1 VADIP
6 RKLGR
11 YEIERELG
19 RGSMGTVYLGHDPF
33 NERQVAIKVCDTRAG
48 DDSEGSKLSRRLF
61 FNEAHTVGLLKHP
74 NIVEMQD
81 AAFDDDGYFIVM
93 EHVPGGRTLADYCR
107 IDNLLPV
114 DKAVEIGFKCAAALD
129 YAHRQGVVHQDVKP
143 SNILLTEDLEPK
155 IGDFGVA
162 RIANL
167 ETTEVMGVAGTP
179 QYMSPEQASDKEI
192 TNVSDLY
199 SLGVVLYELLTG
211 RQAYT
216 AQNIGTMLFK
226 ILNESPAPP
235 STFRHGVPP
244 LVDRVVGRMLA
255 KDPAERYQMGLDV
268 AGDLSIAV
276 DRLKAPSEEIGDAE
290 RFRLTRALR
299 FFKDFTDAEVWEFV
313 RASQWR
319 RLEAKQ
325 KIVADGD
332 FDDAVYILAAGRAD
346 AVKRGKVLTHLV
358 PGDCIG
364 EIGYITRAERTADVI
379 TRGEAM
385 VIRVNARMLDRASPA
400 LQLRFNKVFLRTMI
414 ERVVH
419 LSDQLSRVKG

>member
-1 VADIP
+1 MP

-33 NERQVAIKVCDTRAG
+33 AEREVAIKVCESRPGDESAG
-48 DDSEGSKLSRRLF
+48 GKLSRRMF

-93 EHVPGGRTLADYCR
+93 EFVPGDRTLADYCR

-129 YAHRQGVVHQDVKP
+129 YAHRQGVVHQDIKP
-143 SNILLTEDLEPK
+143 SNILLTADLEPK

-179 QYMSPEQASDKEI
+179 QYMSPEQASEKQV

-211 RQAYT
+211 RPAYSAT
-216 AQNIGTMLFK
+216 TLSAMLFK
-226 ILNESPAPP
+226 IINETPPPA
-235 STFRHGVPP
+235 STFRSGVPP
-244 LVDRVVGRMLA
+244 LVDKVLARMLA
-255 KDPAERYQMGLDV
+255 KDPAARYQMGLDV

-276 DRLKAPSEEIGDAE
+276 DRLAAPSEEVGDAE

-299 FFKDFTDAEVWEFV
+299 FFREFTDAEVWEFV

-319 RLEAKQ
+319 RVAPRS

-332 FDDAVYILAAGRAD
+332 MDDAVYILAAGRAA
-346 AVKRGKVLTHLV
+346 AVKRGKVLTRLV

-364 EIGYITRAERTADVI
+364 EIGYLTRAERTADVI
-379 TRGEAM
+379 TEGEAM
-385 VIRVNARMLDRASPA
+385 VIRVNARMLDRASPG

-414 ERVVH
+414 DRVVH
-419 LSDQLSRVKG
+419 LSDILSRRKD